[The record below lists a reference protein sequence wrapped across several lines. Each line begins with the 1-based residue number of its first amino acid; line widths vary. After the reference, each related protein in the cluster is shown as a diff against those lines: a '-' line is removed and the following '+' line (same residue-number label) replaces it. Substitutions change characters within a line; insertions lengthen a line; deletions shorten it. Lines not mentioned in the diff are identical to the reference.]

1 MDGSRQKNIIRYDFE
16 GLIGVHITDSGKR
29 MELQNKSLLAIAHY
43 RKIQKECNE
52 TDRFMS
58 LFSSSVSKMM
68 NTLFPFLVYSKIDSY
83 YQIHTFYL
91 ISDL

>member
-1 MDGSRQKNIIRYDFE
+1 
-16 GLIGVHITDSGKR
+16 

-43 RKIQKECNE
+43 KKMKKECHK

-91 ISDL
+91 ISEVVCIRRKKRETR